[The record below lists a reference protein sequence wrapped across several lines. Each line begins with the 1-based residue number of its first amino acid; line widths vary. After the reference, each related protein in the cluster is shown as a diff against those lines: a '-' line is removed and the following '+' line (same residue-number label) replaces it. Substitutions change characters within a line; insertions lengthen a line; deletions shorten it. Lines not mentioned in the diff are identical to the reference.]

1 MKQKR
6 KGDRENHEGKKKN
19 WKGKRTRK
27 QKYIRTV
34 KLVDLTNGSKRKF
47 SEKTHHTGE

>member
-6 KGDRENHEGKKKN
+6 KGDRKNQEGKKK
-19 WKGKRTRK
+19 KLERKRTRK

-34 KLVDLTNGSKRKF
+34 KRVDLTNGSKRKF
-47 SEKTHHTGE
+47 SEKTHNTGE